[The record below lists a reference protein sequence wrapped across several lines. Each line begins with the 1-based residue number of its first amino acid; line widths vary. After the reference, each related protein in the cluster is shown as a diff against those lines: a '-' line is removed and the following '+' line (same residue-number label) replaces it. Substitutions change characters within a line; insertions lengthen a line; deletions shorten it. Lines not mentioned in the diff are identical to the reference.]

1 MAGNPGASRIIQSA
15 PTARE
20 TPLINFSWAYG
31 STPTRG
37 GGTVNQTI
45 NRNFVEVMNHQT
57 GSVDLYLVTGNGTSR
72 ELVASK
78 NRGDRGWTSKL
89 TTGSELNSAQRQSLL
104 RQLNP
109 GTAFNRRLDD
119 KVLTTAAKDFK
130 GGLADAIDVYG
141 KSVNLKSAPADRSR
155 GGDVDGS
162 GTNSPAGSGANGST
176 PSTTPEEQKALVNK
190 ISSTIQARTKYDSEL
205 LKYPEK
211 YEGND
216 YLTITMIRY
225 VPDTN
230 LSIGTVAGAPTGES
244 GTVSLGG
251 LGALRPSE
259 RFGNNNEKKVTLAT
273 IDLPIPSNL
282 LDGNLATWGNGELNP
297 LEAYGAGAFTRL
309 MTSGGDVL
317 NQIGRE
323 ASAAANAV
331 KGNADGIKTV
341 ALNAIVSQILG
352 KNPKELLSRSTGAV
366 INPNQELLFLGPGLR
381 TFSFSFK
388 MTPRS
393 EKEATSVRKIIR
405 TLKQGMAVKR
415 AVGGLFL
422 AAPNVFELEFKYV
435 PPKQK
440 EDGSFERGTAAIR
453 HPYLPVLKVCAL
465 QNVSVNYMPDG
476 SYMTYGDGSMV
487 GYDMTLTFA
496 ELEPIFDTDYSKLD
510 QDTDAVIGY

>member
-1 MAGNPGASRIIQSA
+1 MAQSYSGIIHKEYDGKRYSFRTATIYNTLGTPGTIVTDSAKTTLQLDLGGLTGFVNIAERNATGGWTFTEAAGDAIKKDLTKRGPGSLTTQLDNATLASLKTNARITDAQARQALDISQNITGTTALLSA
-15 PTARE
+15 
-20 TPLINFSWAYG
+20 NQNSDG
-31 STPTRG
+31 SSG
-37 GGTVNQTI
+37 GGT
-45 NRNFVEVMNHQT
+45 
-57 GSVDLYLVTGNGTSR
+57 
-72 ELVASK
+72 
-78 NRGDRGWTSKL
+78 
-89 TTGSELNSAQRQSLL
+89 
-104 RQLNP
+104 NP
-109 GTAFNRRLDD
+109 PVG
-119 KVLTTAAKDFK
+119 
-130 GGLADAIDVYG
+130 AD
-141 KSVNLKSAPADRSR
+141 
-155 GGDVDGS
+155 S
-162 GTNSPAGSGANGST
+162 GGST
-176 PSTTPEEQKALVNK
+176 PSTTPEEQKALVDK

-216 YLTITMIRY
+216 YLNIKMIRY

-230 LSIGTVAGAPTGES
+230 LSIGAVAGAPAGES
-244 GTVSLGG
+244 GNVSLGG
-251 LGALRPSE
+251 LGGLRPSE
-259 RFGNNNEKKVTLAT
+259 RFGKNNEKKVTLAT

-309 MTSGGDVL
+309 MTSGGDIL
-317 NQIGRE
+317 NQMGRE
-323 ASAAANAV
+323 TSAAANAV

-366 INPNQELLFLGPGLR
+366 INPNQELLFQGPGLR

>member
-1 MAGNPGASRIIQSA
+1 MATNKPTQWSLSKNPPISNYGTIADKRLTTITPQNPTGYLPLEVPSTINGVSELYYAIDTNGKVKYAQINTLVSVNDPQRVFRQFNNIQEVANFIPTQGGTDYNASTTELIKSTISNKLKERTDDIITKKIVEPSPYVSA
-15 PTARE
+15 
-20 TPLINFSWAYG
+20 
-31 STPTRG
+31 G
-37 GGTVNQTI
+37 GGTNPPASGDSG
-45 NRNFVEVMNHQT
+45 
-57 GSVDLYLVTGNGTSR
+57 GSS
-72 ELVASK
+72 
-78 NRGDRGWTSKL
+78 
-89 TTGSELNSAQRQSLL
+89 
-104 RQLNP
+104 
-109 GTAFNRRLDD
+109 
-119 KVLTTAAKDFK
+119 
-130 GGLADAIDVYG
+130 
-141 KSVNLKSAPADRSR
+141 
-155 GGDVDGS
+155 
-162 GTNSPAGSGANGST
+162 
-176 PSTTPEEQKALVNK
+176 PSTTPEEQKALVSK

-309 MTSGGDVL
+309 MTSGGDIL
-317 NQIGRE
+317 NQVGRE

-331 KGNADGIKTV
+331 KGNADGIKTI
-341 ALNAIVSQILG
+341 ALNSIVSQILG

-487 GYDMTLTFA
+487 GYDMTLTFG

>member
-1 MAGNPGASRIIQSA
+1 MPRTRGTNPD
-15 PTARE
+15 PKNPARE
-20 TPLINFSWAYG
+20 IGSYNQSLTFPASSGAGRVTTNRTYVLEANYQTGNQALYATNVFGGRGSPVATKSPNGRWQVTGVTSNPLERLQLLVSLNRGNFGRTLNNELQTVATRDLG
-31 STPTRG
+31 SNQFDRIFNPIVARNPETGSPS
-37 GGTVNQTI
+37 GGT
-45 NRNFVEVMNHQT
+45 
-57 GSVDLYLVTGNGTSR
+57 
-72 ELVASK
+72 
-78 NRGDRGWTSKL
+78 
-89 TTGSELNSAQRQSLL
+89 
-104 RQLNP
+104 NP
-109 GTAFNRRLDD
+109 
-119 KVLTTAAKDFK
+119 
-130 GGLADAIDVYG
+130 
-141 KSVNLKSAPADRSR
+141 
-155 GGDVDGS
+155 
-162 GTNSPAGSGANGST
+162 PAGSRTDGST
-176 PSTTPEEQKALVNK
+176 PSTTPEEQKALIDK
-190 ISSTIQARTKYDSEL
+190 ISSAIQARTKYNSEL

-230 LSIGTVAGAPTGES
+230 LSIGPVAGAPEGES
-244 GTVSLGG
+244 KTVSLGG

-259 RFGNNNEKKVTLAT
+259 RFGKNNEKKVTLAT

-282 LDGNLATWGNGELNP
+282 LDGNLATWGNGDLNP
-297 LEAYGAGAFTRL
+297 FQAYGVGAFTRL
-309 MTSGGDVL
+309 MTSGGDIL

-323 ASAAANAV
+323 GSTAANAV

-341 ALNAIVSQILG
+341 ALNSIISNILRQ
-352 KNPKELLSRSTGAV
+352 NPKELLSRSTGAV

-435 PPKQK
+435 PPQQN
-440 EDGSFERGTAAIR
+440 EDGSFDRGVTAVR

-487 GYDMTLTFA
+487 SYDMTLTFA
-496 ELEPIFDTDYSKLD
+496 ELEPIFDTDYSELD
-510 QDTDAVIGY
+510 KDTDKFIGY

>member
-1 MAGNPGASRIIQSA
+1 MA
-15 PTARE
+15 PTKPTKWSLSKNPPISNYGTIADARLTTI
-20 TPLINFSWAYG
+20 TPQTPDGYLPLEVRSTITGVADLYYAIDTNGKVTYAQINTSLPANDPQRVFRQFNNIQEVANFIPTQGGTDYNFSTTELIK
-31 STPTRG
+31 STISNKLKARTEIIITKKITEPSPYAPPS
-37 GGTVNQTI
+37 GGT
-45 NRNFVEVMNHQT
+45 
-57 GSVDLYLVTGNGTSR
+57 
-72 ELVASK
+72 
-78 NRGDRGWTSKL
+78 
-89 TTGSELNSAQRQSLL
+89 
-104 RQLNP
+104 NP
-109 GTAFNRRLDD
+109 
-119 KVLTTAAKDFK
+119 
-130 GGLADAIDVYG
+130 
-141 KSVNLKSAPADRSR
+141 
-155 GGDVDGS
+155 
-162 GTNSPAGSGANGST
+162 PAGSRTDGST
-176 PSTTPEEQKALVNK
+176 PSTTPEEQKALIDK
-190 ISSTIQARTKYDSEL
+190 ISSAIQARTKYNSEL

-230 LSIGTVAGAPTGES
+230 LSIGPVAGAPEGES
-244 GTVSLGG
+244 KTVSLGG

-259 RFGNNNEKKVTLAT
+259 RFGKNNEKKVTLAT

-282 LDGNLATWGNGELNP
+282 LDGNLATWGNGDLNP
-297 LEAYGAGAFTRL
+297 FQAYGVGAFTRL
-309 MTSGGDVL
+309 MTSGGDIL

-323 ASAAANAV
+323 GSTAANAV

-341 ALNAIVSQILG
+341 ALNSIISNILRQ
-352 KNPKELLSRSTGAV
+352 NPKELLSRSTGAV

-435 PPKQK
+435 PPQQN
-440 EDGSFERGTAAIR
+440 EDGSFDRGVTAVR

-487 GYDMTLTFA
+487 SYDMTLTFA
-496 ELEPIFDTDYSKLD
+496 ELEPIFDTDYSELD
-510 QDTDAVIGY
+510 KDTDKFIGY